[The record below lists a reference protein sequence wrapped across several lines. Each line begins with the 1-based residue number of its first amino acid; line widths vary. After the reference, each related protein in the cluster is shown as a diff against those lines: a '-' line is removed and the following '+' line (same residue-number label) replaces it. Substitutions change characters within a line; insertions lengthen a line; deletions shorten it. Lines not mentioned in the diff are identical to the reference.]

1 VKRSDIF
8 LYHLTTILTHFSER
22 ELYVIVRP
30 SVVCLSVTSVH
41 PTAGD
46 WNFRQCF
53 YAIWYVGHLL
63 T

>member
-1 VKRSDIF
+1 